1 MGRGEAGTL
10 GRSDSGAA
18 VRVEGMTKLYRRYG
32 RKHTVGTLKSALL
45 SGMCRRALSPEA
57 SVPALVDLSFEIARG
72 EMVGIVGPNGSGK
85 STLLKLLAGIVRPT
99 RGSVEVRG
107 RLAALLELGAGF
119 HPEISG
125 RENIEINGL
134 LLGLS
139 RRQIAERFDEIVRF
153 AELEEFLDAP
163 LKTYS
168 SGMAVRLGFS
178 IAAHSDPDVLLVD
191 EVLAVGDE
199 AFSHRCLEKFA
210 EFERAGKTILV
221 VSHDLALVSERC
233 RRAIWLDRGRLQA
246 DGPARETVTL
256 YRERVALEEED
267 RRREAVSDQLS
278 AVGPPRER
286 EGVPLTPPLSRRER
300 EKTARIGSGAVV
312 VEEVTLLD
320 GQGRLAGR
328 IVSGEPAVFQMRVRA
343 AAPLSDFVFGFAIST
358 VSGQSVFGSNTD
370 IDGFRP
376 GELAGE
382 ARVTLEIPAFAL
394 GPGVYSLDA
403 AAHARDGA
411 PYDYRRDLLRFEVTA
426 GRPVAGVWNPQR
438 RWTFAGPI
446 RWER

>member
-1 MGRGEAGTL
+1 
-10 GRSDSGAA
+10 
-18 VRVEGMTKLYRRYG
+18 MTKLYRRYG

-45 SGMCRRALSPEA
+45 SGMGRRALSPEA
-57 SVPALVDLSFEIARG
+57 SVPALVDLSFEIERG

-178 IAAHSDPDVLLVD
+178 IAAHSDLDVLLVD

-246 DGPARETVTL
+246 DGPARETVML
-256 YRERVALEEED
+256 YRERVALEEGG
-267 RRREAVSDQLS
+267 RRLEASRQTAPAS
-278 AVGPPRER
+278 AAA
-286 EGVPLTPPLSRRER
+286 PLSGH
-300 EKTARIGSGAVV
+300 IGSGRAV
-312 VEEVTLLD
+312 VEEVRLLD
-320 GQGRLAGR
+320 GAGRPAGR
-328 IVSGEPAVFQMRVRA
+328 ISSGEPAVLQMRVRA

-376 GELAGE
+376 GEFAGE
-382 ARVTLEIPAFAL
+382 ARVALEIPAFAL

-411 PYDYRRDLLRFEVTA
+411 PYDYRRDVLRFEVTA
-426 GRPVAGVWNPQR
+426 DRPVAGVWNPQR
-438 RWTFAGPI
+438 RWTFAGTI
-446 RWER
+446 RWEP